1 MAKIDDDNV
10 FLFHAE
16 SVDLLDGMEE
26 SLLFIQQHG
35 IDKEHLNA
43 IFRAMHTIKGG
54 ASMFHFETLVEL
66 THTAENLLDKLRTFQ
81 LEINDDMITL
91 LLDLKDHVN
100 NLIEDIIQNDC
111 SEHYDD
117 ERLEL
122 NEKYKQKLKSFLDA
136 DYKPK
141 PSVEVLEESSSKDIQ
156 KKSPTMLK
164 IESSKIDSIIN
175 LLGEMVI
182 TTASVMQHSIRI
194 NDKPLK
200 ESIDNLY
207 KILEEL
213 REASMKSRMV
223 PVFDTFNKYQRV
235 VRDLSMKLDKKIDF
249 KIIGGD
255 TELDRV
261 IIEKISDPLMHLVR
275 NSIDHGIEDK
285 EQRVK
290 SKKPETGLIS
300 ITASHEAGYII
311 IKVKDDGRGLD
322 KEKILN
328 KAIERGIVS
337 AKDKLKEQEI
347 FNLILEP
354 GFSTANEISDI
365 SGRGV
370 GMDVV
375 KSSIEKLGGVVEID
389 SDLGFG
395 TIIKIRLPL
404 TLAIIPSLIVI
415 VNGRRYAVPQVNLE
429 ELVTLYDE
437 DVSKKIEIA
446 GNKELYRL
454 RDTLLPMVRLS
465 EVFERPE
472 PFDEIVKAEITD
484 YYKNKSL
491 KDLEKYKKDIAEG
504 KEAEISLSFAVLK
517 VGGVKY
523 GLIIDEVVGTEEIVV
538 KPMHKA
544 VQDLDIYS
552 GATVLGD
559 GEVAL
564 ILDILGVSNH
574 AGVNSSTVSDE
585 EILEVQSSKDKG
597 TDLLHFRNN
606 DHEIFGLELEK
617 IKRIEKIKIDDIE
630 EVGGQEFITI
640 DGKSTLIVK
649 FENYM
654 NVEATNLREE
664 MFLILPQ
671 GTEHAFGILVSEL
684 IDIGLY
690 EYELDQDSYQS
701 EGIQGTAIIDSN
713 MTLLVDADN
722 IISLINPSWV

>member
-66 THTAENLLDKLRTFQ
+66 THTAENLLDKLRNFQ
-81 LEINDDMITL
+81 LEISDEIITL
-91 LLDLKDHVN
+91 LLELKDHVN

-111 SEHYDD
+111 SEKYND
-117 ERLEL
+117 EFLKL
-122 NEKYKQKLKSFLDA
+122 NEKYKQKLKAFLDA
-136 DYKPK
+136 DYKPE
-141 PSVEVLEESSSKDIQ
+141 PFVEVLEESSSKDIQ
-156 KKSPTMLK
+156 KKSPTLLK

-347 FNLILEP
+347 FNLILEA
-354 GFSTANEISDI
+354 GFSTVDKVSDI

-375 KSSIEKLGGVVEID
+375 KKNIEELRGSIEINSK
-389 SDLGFG
+389 FG
-395 TIIKIRLPL
+395 KGMTTIIRLPL
-404 TLAIIPSLIVI
+404 TLAIIDGFRVMIDGNLYIIPLEMILECIELTDEYREFIEYNNFINLREHVLPILDLRSFFGYSKSNRVSKENIVI
-415 VNGRRYAVPQVNLE
+415 VHFGISRVGLIVDELLGEFQTVIKPIGKVFRNLKGIGGATILGNGR
-429 ELVTLYDE
+429 
-437 DVSKKIEIA
+437 
-446 GNKELYRL
+446 
-454 RDTLLPMVRLS
+454 
-465 EVFERPE
+465 
-472 PFDEIVKAEITD
+472 
-484 YYKNKSL
+484 
-491 KDLEKYKKDIAEG
+491 
-504 KEAEISLSFAVLK
+504 
-517 VGGVKY
+517 
-523 GLIIDEVVGTEEIVV
+523 
-538 KPMHKA
+538 
-544 VQDLDIYS
+544 
-552 GATVLGD
+552 
-559 GEVAL
+559 VAP
-564 ILDILGVSNH
+564 ILDIPMLLKYAS
-574 AGVNSSTVSDE
+574 
-585 EILEVQSSKDKG
+585 EI
-597 TDLLHFRNN
+597 
-606 DHEIFGLELEK
+606 
-617 IKRIEKIKIDDIE
+617 
-630 EVGGQEFITI
+630 
-640 DGKSTLIVK
+640 
-649 FENYM
+649 
-654 NVEATNLREE
+654 
-664 MFLILPQ
+664 
-671 GTEHAFGILVSEL
+671 
-684 IDIGLY
+684 
-690 EYELDQDSYQS
+690 
-701 EGIQGTAIIDSN
+701 
-713 MTLLVDADN
+713 
-722 IISLINPSWV
+722 